1 MENVETEV
9 INRIMQLLGGVSSE
23 SIDII
28 ENALHVVLRDYD
40 ISEKTTALAL
50 MNQDTTTKSIQM
62 FFISKKVEGLSDKS
76 LTYYGYVLRKFF
88 EIIKI
93 NLEDISTN
101 DVRYYLAKR
110 QMDNPDIS
118 KVTLNNERRV
128 LRSYFS
134 WCQAEDYISKN
145 PMVAIKQIKTPKLVK
160 KAFTEL
166 EMEKMREACESH
178 RERAIIEV
186 LYSTGVR
193 CAELSGIK
201 LSDINGDE
209 ILVLGKGNKERIV
222 YLNARA
228 LVAVQKLIEER
239 DYESEYLFCS
249 ERGHRQLK
257 NSSIQSIVKSIGKR
271 AGVTNVHPHR
281 FRRTAATHAL
291 NRGMPIEQVS
301 RMLGH
306 ASIETTT
313 IYARSTT
320 ENVKES
326 HKKFVV

>member
-228 LVAVQKLIEER
+228 LVAVQKKE
-239 DYESEYLFCS
+239 
-249 ERGHRQLK
+249 G
-257 NSSIQSIVKSIGKR
+257 IG
-271 AGVTNVHPHR
+271 
-281 FRRTAATHAL
+281 
-291 NRGMPIEQVS
+291 S
-301 RMLGH
+301 
-306 ASIETTT
+306 
-313 IYARSTT
+313 
-320 ENVKES
+320 
-326 HKKFVV
+326 

>member
-40 ISEKTTALAL
+40 ISEKSTALAL
-50 MNQDTTTKSIQM
+50 VNQDTTTKSIQM

-228 LVAVQKLIEER
+228 LVAVQKLIEDR

>member
-50 MNQDTTTKSIQM
+50 VNQDTTTKSIQM

-228 LVAVQKLIEER
+228 LVAVKKLIEDR

>member
-50 MNQDTTTKSIQM
+50 VNQDTTTKSIQM

-160 KAFTEL
+160 KAFTEM

-228 LVAVQKLIEER
+228 LVAVQKLIEDR

>member
-40 ISEKTTALAL
+40 ISEKSTALAL
-50 MNQDTTTKSIQM
+50 VNQDTTTKSIQM

-160 KAFTEL
+160 KAFTEM

-228 LVAVQKLIEER
+228 LVAVQKLIEDR

>member
-40 ISEKTTALAL
+40 ISEKSTALAL
-50 MNQDTTTKSIQM
+50 VNQDTTTKSIQM

-160 KAFTEL
+160 KAFTEM

-228 LVAVQKLIEER
+228 LVAVKKLIEDR

>member
-110 QMDNPDIS
+110 QTDNPDIS

>member
-1 MENVETEV
+1 MVNVETEV

-40 ISEKTTALAL
+40 ISEKSTALAL
-50 MNQDTTTKSIQM
+50 VNQDTTTKSIQM

>member
-40 ISEKTTALAL
+40 ISEKSTALAL
-50 MNQDTTTKSIQM
+50 VNQDTTTKSIQM

-145 PMVAIKQIKTPKLVK
+145 PIVAIKQIKTPKLVK
-160 KAFTEL
+160 KAFTEM

-228 LVAVQKLIEER
+228 LVAVQKLIEDR

>member
-50 MNQDTTTKSIQM
+50 VNQDTTTKSIQM

-228 LVAVQKLIEER
+228 LVAVQKLIEDR